1 VYPGFNESYYG
12 YRTFSDLLK
21 DAESQSMMT
30 LEYDESRGNYK
41 LQLREE

>member
-21 DAESQSMMT
+21 DAESNSLIA

-41 LQLREE
+41 IQLQDE